1 MGKLRQLIRDYI
13 ARIVIETFSPE
24 YLKTIL
30 KNLVTY
36 LKAYTE
42 QTENIVDDWIIE
54 ALENIVDDPEKIQ
67 TIYRFIKHYVIPTG
81 GICSALPGKL
91 AYTTLTQEIVNIE
104 SDKTVAEDITEAKAI
119 GFIQWLELL
128 ELVVP
133 IIIDAYE
140 RFIRDKR

>member
-36 LKAYTE
+36 LKAYAE

-54 ALENIVDDPEKIQ
+54 ALENIVNDPEKIQ
-67 TIYRFIKHYVIPTG
+67 TIYKFIKRFVIPAD
-81 GICSALPGKL
+81 GICAALPNEG
-91 AYTTLTQEIVNIE
+91 AYAGLTQEIVNIE
-104 SDKTVAEDITEAKAI
+104 GDKTVAEDVTEAKAI
-119 GFIQWLELL
+119 GFAQWLQVI

-133 IIIDAYE
+133 IIIEAYD
-140 RFIRDKR
+140 RFFKGKK

>member
-24 YLKTIL
+24 YLRTIL

-36 LKAYTE
+36 LKAYAE

-54 ALENIVDDPEKIQ
+54 ALENIVNDPEKIQ
-67 TIYRFIKHYVIPTG
+67 TIYKFIKRFVIPAD
-81 GICSALPGKL
+81 GICAALPNEG
-91 AYTTLTQEIVNIE
+91 AYAGLTQEIVNIE
-104 SDKTVAEDITEAKAI
+104 GEKTVCENIENAKAI
-119 GFIQWLELL
+119 GFAQWLQLI

-140 RFIRDKR
+140 RFFRDKR

>member
-36 LKAYTE
+36 LKAYAE

-54 ALENIVDDPEKIQ
+54 ALENIVNDPEKIR
-67 TIYRFIKHYVIPTG
+67 TIYKFIKRFVIPAD
-81 GICSALPGKL
+81 GICAALPNKL
-91 AYTTLTQEIVNIE
+91 AYAGLTQEIVNIE
-104 SDKTVAEDITEAKAI
+104 GDKTVAENVIEAKAI

-140 RFIRDKR
+140 RFLRDKR

>member
-24 YLKTIL
+24 YLKKIL
-30 KNLVTY
+30 YNICEY
-36 LKAYTE
+36 LKAYAE

-54 ALENIVDDPEKIQ
+54 ALENIVNDPEKIQ
-67 TIYRFIKHYVIPTG
+67 TIYKFIKRFVIPAD
-81 GICSALPGKL
+81 GICAALPTNGNFND
-91 AYTTLTQEIVNIE
+91 LTIALIDIE
-104 SDKTVAEDITEAKAI
+104 REKTVCENVTEAKAI
-119 GFIQWLELL
+119 GFAQWLQLI

-140 RFIRDKR
+140 RFLRDKR

>member
-30 KNLVTY
+30 KNLVAY
-36 LKAYTE
+36 LKAYAS

-54 ALENIVDDPEKIQ
+54 ALENIVNDPEKIQ
-67 TIYRFIKHYVIPTG
+67 TIYKFIKRFVIPAD
-81 GICSALPGKL
+81 GICAALPNAM
-91 AYTTLTQEIVNIE
+91 AYGGLTQEIVNIE
-104 SDKTVAEDITEAKAI
+104 GEKTVCENIENAKAI
-119 GFIQWLELL
+119 GFAQWLQLI

-133 IIIDAYE
+133 IIIDAYD
-140 RFIRDKR
+140 RFFRDKR